1 MQLVLGQTHSANLL
15 SGAVASAVAATLVT
29 PADVIKTRLQVLHR
43 SCTAAHCLT
52 CTNDG
57 IAAWPDVSS
66 PPFVGDG
73 GKGAA
78 RRGDEAPRPPKCQRR
93 LVSGGYVHDM
103 SKARAPL
110 GSSSTRGVSPRSSEA
125 PVLVRCR
132 RN

>member
-15 SGAVASAVAATLVT
+15 SGAVAGALAATLVT

-43 SCTAAHCLT
+43 STLSHMHKRRHRT
-52 CTNDG
+52 
-57 IAAWPDVSS
+57 WPDVSS

-78 RRGDEAPRPPKCQRR
+78 RRSDEAPRPPKCQRR